1 MENDLN
7 INIRERLIMGL
18 SSLLEQS
25 EKLLLN
31 IKTLTLLDK
40 KDITVYPDGVMITHT
55 IPEYEDRK
63 QITVTV
69 EYMLDTVLYN
79 ISIIINEKD
88 GHSQA
93 ISIKNSEKE
102 FNGIY
107 KTLTSIIHYEYE
119 RSDDEKSLMLVNML
133 LPRLC

>member
-7 INIRERLIMGL
+7 VNIRERLIMGL
-18 SSLLEQS
+18 SSLLKQS

-63 QITVTV
+63 PITVTV

-79 ISIIINEKD
+79 ISININEKD
-88 GHSQA
+88 GHSHA

-102 FNGIY
+102 FNDIY

>member
-1 MENDLN
+1 MENN
-7 INIRERLIMGL
+7 STVNIRERLIMGL

-40 KDITVYPDGVMITHT
+40 KNITVYSDGVVITHT

-63 QITVTV
+63 SITVTV

-79 ISIIINEKD
+79 ISININEKD
-88 GHSQA
+88 GYSHA

-102 FNGIY
+102 FNDIY